1 MSVSVQV
8 FLAYIIVLFESLK
21 FWRLFVRKWDQK
33 WNSDMKL
40 WGMYSVCL
48 FAVNF
53 IPAIFID
60 FGKPLFFA
68 TSLKT
73 IFASATIFSTLNI
86 IIVGFNLF
94 FDFDMCMNAQ
104 EIFKVAFVLWAII
117 TVMLMGVIP
126 QCALRNS
133 DKVENSVVSEAQSGE
148 TEQYVVNTP
157 SSSYMVVESE

>member
-1 MSVSVQV
+1 MFIFLQV
-8 FLAYIIVLFESLK
+8 LFAYIIVLFESLK
-21 FWRLFVRKWDQK
+21 FWRLFVRKWD
-33 WNSDMKL
+33 SDMKL

-60 FGKPLFFA
+60 FGKPLFA
-68 TSLKT
+68 TALKT
-73 IFASATIFSTLNI
+73 IFASATILSILNI
-86 IIVGFNLF
+86 IIIGFNLL
-94 FDFDMCMNAQ
+94 FDFDMSLDAQ

-117 TVMLMGVIP
+117 SLMSAAVIAR
-126 QCALRNS
+126 CVLENS

-157 SSSYMVVESE
+157 SSSYIVFESE